1 MSTASSPGE
10 SIVSDTDTS
19 GPADSTLYIAIGAG
33 IGGCLCLLLLLVLL
47 VCLVRRRRGRKD
59 DAGADD
65 DNDDDAGM
73 PASSRASEMRSTEY
87 GSVAAALGS
96 PAVEYSARLPTPS
109 DNSVVYGAFA
119 AAKNSVIYDS
129 TMTQPAAP
137 AIEYGGMPD
146 Q

>member
-1 MSTASSPGE
+1 MSTLGE
-10 SIVSDTDTS
+10 SIVSDTDAA

-47 VCLVRRRRGRKD
+47 LCLVRRRRARKEEGGV
-59 DAGADD
+59 AA
-65 DNDDDAGM
+65 DNDDDDA
-73 PASSRASEMRSTEY
+73 AKATSSRASEMRTTEY
-87 GSVAAALGS
+87 GSVSAALTS
-96 PAVEYSARLPTPS
+96 PGVEYSTRLPAAS
-109 DNSVVYGAFA
+109 DASNSVVYGAF

-129 TMTQPAAP
+129 TMATPARP